1 MDDKDSHEFLLS
13 LGFKKTKNGNDA
25 IHVFYELEGIITL
38 KFFRCNSITTI
49 RHLIQK
55 IVDQS
60 YELGQSDGS
69 EQAYKKISNKLH
81 EFIYSE

>member
-1 MDDKDSHEFLLS
+1 MNDKNSHEFLLS
-13 LGFKKTKNGNDA
+13 LGFKMAKNGNNS
-25 IHVFYELEGIITL
+25 ICVFYELEGIITL
-38 KFFRCNSITTI
+38 KLYRCNSITTI